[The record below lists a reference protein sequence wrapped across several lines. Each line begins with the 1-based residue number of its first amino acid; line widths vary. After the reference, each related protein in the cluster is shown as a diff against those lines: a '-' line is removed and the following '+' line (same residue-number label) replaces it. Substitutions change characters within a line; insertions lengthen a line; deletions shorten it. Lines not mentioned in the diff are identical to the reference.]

1 MIDLTTG
8 IRHSQKVSKR
18 TDNACCKG
26 ETMRKTTLTRLAA
39 LIGMGALTLSPIP
52 EAAPIFSSSAA
63 PGATRVYGV
72 EKTGSEIKFQVK
84 SRLKVIEGV
93 FENWKAQVVDLDPA
107 RLEALQ
113 LGVQAQSASI
123 KTGYVLEETLIRSE
137 NFFAA
142 EKYPEVSVASK
153 KISSEGAGRFR
164 MEAELTLRGATHP
177 VVIPFALELN
187 GEHEAQLRGEFEF
200 NRKDF
205 GITYNMTLNPIEDL
219 VKVIVTLKVREQ
231 GQEAKQAAPNKN

>member
-1 MIDLTTG
+1 
-8 IRHSQKVSKR
+8 
-18 TDNACCKG
+18 
-26 ETMRKTTLTRLAA
+26 MRKTTLSVLGA
-39 LIGMGALTLSPIP
+39 LVVIGACTLLPTPEVALTLSSPVM
-52 EAAPIFSSSAA
+52 
-63 PGATRVYGV
+63 PGPTRAYGV
-72 EKTGSEIKFQVK
+72 EKAGSEIKFQVK

-164 MEAELTLRGATHP
+164 MEAELTLRGVTHP

-231 GQEAKQAAPNKN
+231 GKEAKQTPNKN

>member
-1 MIDLTTG
+1 
-8 IRHSQKVSKR
+8 
-18 TDNACCKG
+18 
-26 ETMRKTTLTRLAA
+26 MRKTTFARLTA
-39 LIGMGALTLSPIP
+39 LIAMGVLTFSPTP
-52 EAAPIFSSSAA
+52 EAAPIAPSPAA
-63 PGATRVYGV
+63 LGATRTYGV

-93 FENWKAQVVDLDPA
+93 FENWKAQVEMDPA

-123 KTGYVLEETLIRSE
+123 KTGNMLEEALIRGE

-153 KISSEGAGRFR
+153 KISTEGAGRFR
-164 MEAELTLRGATHP
+164 MDAELTLRGMTHP

-187 GEHEAQLRGEFEF
+187 GEHEGQMRGEFEF
-200 NRKDF
+200 SRKDF
-205 GITYNMTLNPIEDL
+205 GITFNMTLNPIEDQ

-231 GQEAKQAAPNKN
+231 GQEAKQAAPHKN

>member
-1 MIDLTTG
+1 M
-8 IRHSQKVSKR
+8 RS
-18 TDNACCKG
+18 DNGCCKG
-26 ETMRKTTLTRLAA
+26 ETMRKTTLPRLAA
-39 LIGMGALTLSPIP
+39 LIATGALTLSPTP
-52 EAAPIFSSSAA
+52 EAALIFPSQAA
-63 PGATRVYGV
+63 PGATRGYGV

-93 FENWKAQVVDLDPA
+93 FENWKAQVDLDPA

-123 KTGYVLEETLIRSE
+123 KTGNLFEETLIRGE

-142 EKYPEVSVASK
+142 EKHPEVSVASK
-153 KISSEGAGRFR
+153 KIATEGAGRFR
-164 MEAELTLRGATHP
+164 MDAELTLRGVTHP
-177 VVIPFALELN
+177 VVIPFALELT
-187 GEHEAQLRGEFEF
+187 GEHEAQMRGEFEF

-231 GQEAKQAAPNKN
+231 GQEAKQAPNKN

>member
-1 MIDLTTG
+1 
-8 IRHSQKVSKR
+8 
-18 TDNACCKG
+18 
-26 ETMRKTTLTRLAA
+26 MRKTTFARLTA
-39 LIGMGALTLSPIP
+39 LIAMGVLTFSPTP
-52 EAAPIFSSSAA
+52 EAAPIAPSPAA
-63 PGATRVYGV
+63 LGATRTYGV

-93 FENWKAQVVDLDPA
+93 FENWKAQVEMDPA

-123 KTGYVLEETLIRSE
+123 KTGNMLEEALIRGE

-153 KISSEGAGRFR
+153 KISTEGAGRFR
-164 MEAELTLRGATHP
+164 MDAELTLRGMTHP

-205 GITYNMTLNPIEDL
+205 GITFNMTLNPIEDQ

>member
-1 MIDLTTG
+1 
-8 IRHSQKVSKR
+8 
-18 TDNACCKG
+18 
-26 ETMRKTTLTRLAA
+26 MRKPTLMRLAA
-39 LIGMGALTLSPIP
+39 FVVMGALTLLSTPAAVAALPSP
-52 EAAPIFSSSAA
+52 AT

-72 EKTGSEIKFQVK
+72 EKVGSEIKFQVK

-93 FENWKAQVVDLDPA
+93 FENWKAQVDLDPT
-107 RLEALQ
+107 RLEALK

-123 KTGYVLEETLIRSE
+123 KTGNLFEETLIRGE

-142 EKYPEVSVASK
+142 EKHPEVSVTSK
-153 KISSEGAGRFR
+153 KISTEGTGRFR
-164 MEAELTLRGATHP
+164 MEAELTLRGTTHP
-177 VVIPFALELN
+177 VVIPFVLEMN
-187 GEHEAQLRGEFEF
+187 GEHEGVLRGEFEF

-231 GQEAKQAAPNKN
+231 GQETKQAPPSKN

>member
-1 MIDLTTG
+1 MME
-8 IRHSQKVSKR
+8 KR
-18 TDNACCKG
+18 
-26 ETMRKTTLTRLAA
+26 RLTRFA
-39 LIGMGALTLSPIP
+39 ISMVMGALTLLQTPTLAPAVTSLPKP
-52 EAAPIFSSSAA
+52 PAAR
-63 PGATRVYGV
+63 TYGV

-93 FENWKAQVVDLDPA
+93 FENWKAQVDLDPT
-107 RLEALQ
+107 RLDALQ

-123 KTGYVLEETLIRSE
+123 KTGNSFEETLIKGE

-142 EKYPEVSVASK
+142 EKHPEISVASR
-153 KISSEGAGRFR
+153 KISTEGAGRFR
-164 MEAELTLRGATHP
+164 MDADLTLRGTTHP

-187 GEHEAQLRGEFEF
+187 GEHEGQMRGEFEF

-205 GITYNMTLNPIEDL
+205 GITFNMVLNPIEDL

-231 GQEAKQAAPNKN
+231 GQEPKEPSPGKK

>member
-1 MIDLTTG
+1 
-8 IRHSQKVSKR
+8 
-18 TDNACCKG
+18 
-26 ETMRKTTLTRLAA
+26 MRKTALSGRVGWTAIGLITLLQAPQAIPA
-39 LIGMGALTLSPIP
+39 LPSRAM
-52 EAAPIFSSSAA
+52 F
-63 PGATRVYGV
+63 GATRGYGV
-72 EKTGSEIKFQVK
+72 EKVGSEIKFQVK

-93 FENWKAQVVDLDPA
+93 FENWKAQVVDLDPT
-107 RLEALQ
+107 RLEALH

-123 KTGYVLEETLIRSE
+123 KTGNLFEETLIRGE

-153 KISSEGAGRFR
+153 KVSAEGTDRFR
-164 MEAELTLRGATHP
+164 MEADLTLRGTSHP
-177 VVIPFALELN
+177 IVIPCILEMK
-187 GEHEAQLRGEFEF
+187 GEHEGLLRGEFEF

-231 GQEAKQAAPNKN
+231 GQEARPSKN

>member
-1 MIDLTTG
+1 
-8 IRHSQKVSKR
+8 
-18 TDNACCKG
+18 
-26 ETMRKTTLTRLAA
+26 MRKTTFARLAA
-39 LIGMGALTLSPIP
+39 LIAMGVLTFSPTP
-52 EAAPIFSSSAA
+52 EAAPIAPSPAA
-63 PGATRVYGV
+63 PGATRTYGV

-93 FENWKAQVVDLDPA
+93 FENWKAQVVDLDAA

-123 KTGYVLEETLIRSE
+123 KTGNVLEEALIRGE

-153 KISSEGAGRFR
+153 KISTEGAGRFR
-164 MEAELTLRGATHP
+164 MDAELTLRGMTHP

-187 GEHEAQLRGEFEF
+187 GEHEGQMRGEFEF

-205 GITYNMTLNPIEDL
+205 GITFNMTLNPIEDQ